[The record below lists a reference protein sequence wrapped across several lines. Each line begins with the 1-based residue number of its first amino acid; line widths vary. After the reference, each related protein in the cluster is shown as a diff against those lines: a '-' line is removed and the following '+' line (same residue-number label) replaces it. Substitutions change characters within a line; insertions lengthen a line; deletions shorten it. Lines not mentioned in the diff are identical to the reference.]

1 MSRTAEM
8 MGSVHVESDEILVSF
23 DVSSL
28 FTNVPVGEAVSIIRE
43 RLKEDGTLGDRTTLL
58 PERIADLLEMC
69 LRSTYFS
76 FGGNFYEQKEGAAMG
91 SPVSAVVANLYMEFF
106 EKLAL
111 ETAPTRPRLW
121 KRYVDDTFCIL
132 RKGST
137 EEVLHHLNGVRPTIK
152 FTVEQEEDGKLPF
165 LNTLL
170 RRRRDGSL
178 DVSVYRKPTHTDRYL
193 HFESHH
199 PTHVKRGVVRCLH
212 DRARGVISTQDNL
225 QKEVDHLAR
234 VLKQN
239 GYPANFICNASAPPT
254 QETADVS
261 SPEEEQEKGPLVV
274 IPYVAGMSEDIRRVC
289 RKFNIRVV
297 FKSGRTLRSMLT
309 KVKDTLPPGKQSNVV
324 YRIPCSC
331 GQVYIGETKRRL
343 ETRLKEHRDACE
355 RGMMEKSAVAEH
367 AWEHHHPIHWE
378 ETTVLDHGRGQE
390 LLVKE
395 ALHIQMT
402 PVEERFNRD
411 GGLEVP
417 GCWTAVMRRQGGR
430 SNPHQPL
437 TSNDMYP
444 R

>member
-1 MSRTAEM
+1 MEEVRNNVAIYSHTLLRIHVIGGQRSVRIGPPCLLITAVQQPGTSSPPSRLKRSSTDVIWMCKASFTNNSCPLPWSSTVVSSQWIGWWCSHACSATADF
-8 MGSVHVESDEILVSF
+8 SIIPLSQASRCSF
-23 DVSSL
+23 SLVSSL
-28 FTNVPVGEAVSIIRE
+28 R
-43 RLKEDGTLGDRTTLL
+43 
-58 PERIADLLEMC
+58 
-69 LRSTYFS
+69 
-76 FGGNFYEQKEGAAMG
+76 
-91 SPVSAVVANLYMEFF
+91 
-106 EKLAL
+106 
-111 ETAPTRPRLW
+111 
-121 KRYVDDTFCIL
+121 
-132 RKGST
+132 
-137 EEVLHHLNGVRPTIK
+137 
-152 FTVEQEEDGKLPF
+152 
-165 LNTLL
+165 
-170 RRRRDGSL
+170 
-178 DVSVYRKPTHTDRYL
+178 
-193 HFESHH
+193 
-199 PTHVKRGVVRCLH
+199 
-212 DRARGVISTQDNL
+212 
-225 QKEVDHLAR
+225 
-234 VLKQN
+234 
-239 GYPANFICNASAPPT
+239 NASAPPK

-309 KVKDTLPPGKQSNVV
+309 KVKDTLPLGKQSNVV

-417 GCWTAVMRRQGGR
+417 GCWTAVMRKQGGR
-430 SNPHQPL
+430 SNPHRPL
-437 TSNDMYP
+437 TSNDVHP
-444 R
+444 Q